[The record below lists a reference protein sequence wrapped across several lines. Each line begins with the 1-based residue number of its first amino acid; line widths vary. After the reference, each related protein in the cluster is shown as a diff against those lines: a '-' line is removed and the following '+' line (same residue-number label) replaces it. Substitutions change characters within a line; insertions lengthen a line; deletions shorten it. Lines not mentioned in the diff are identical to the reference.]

1 MSVADAAVLATAVLF
16 AACCQAC
23 IGFGIGMLAAPI
35 VAIIDPSLIPAT
47 LILIAT
53 VVTLTVTVLDRDGID
68 LHGTGWALIGRIP
81 GSVVGALLV
90 AMLPERVLALALGGV
105 VVAGIV
111 LTSFGWAPVPTRPA
125 LVTAGA
131 ASGVLGTATSIG
143 GPAMALV
150 WQRSEGA
157 ALRGTMN
164 GFFLVGSVVS
174 VIALAATGSTTP
186 RTYAAFAL
194 LLPAA
199 ACGVLLS
206 RYVNRWL
213 DRDRLRLVAI
223 AVSSAG
229 ALILLGQHLV

>member
-1 MSVADAAVLATAVLF
+1 MSGTEAAVIAAAVLF

-35 VAIIDPSLIPAT
+35 VALIDPSLIPAT
-47 LILIAT
+47 LILVAT
-53 VVTLTVTVLDRDGID
+53 VVTLVVTVLDRDGID
-68 LHGTGWALIGRIP
+68 LHGTGWALLGRLP
-81 GSVVGALLV
+81 GTVVGALLV
-90 AMLPERVLALALGGV
+90 AAMPERALALALGGV
-105 VVAGIV
+105 VVGGIV
-111 LTSFGWAPVPTRPA
+111 LTSFGWAPTPTRPA
-125 LVTAGA
+125 LVAAGA

-164 GFFLVGSVVS
+164 GFFLIGSVVS
-174 VIALAATGSTTP
+174 VIALAATGATSS
-186 RTYAAFAL
+186 RTYAAFVL
-194 LLPAA
+194 LIPAA
-199 ACGVLLS
+199 IVGVVLS

-213 DRDRLRLVAI
+213 DRERLRLVAI

-229 ALILLGQHLV
+229 ALVLLGQHLV

>member
-1 MSVADAAVLATAVLF
+1 MIASAVLF

-35 VAIIDPSLIPAT
+35 VAVIDPSLIPAT
-47 LILIAT
+47 LILVAT
-53 VVTLTVTVLDRDGID
+53 VVTLVVTVLDRDGID
-68 LHGTGWALIGRIP
+68 LHGTGWALVGRLP
-81 GSVVGALLV
+81 GTVAGALLV
-90 AMLPERVLALALGGV
+90 ASLPERALALGLGGV

-111 LTSFGWAPVPTRPA
+111 LTSLGWAPVPRRPT
-125 LVTAGA
+125 LVAAGA
-131 ASGVLGTATSIG
+131 ASGLLGTATSIG

-174 VIALAATGSTTP
+174 VIALAATGSTSP

-194 LLPAA
+194 LLPVALV
-199 ACGVLLS
+199 GVVLS

-213 DRDRLRLVAI
+213 DRERLRLIAI

-229 ALILLGQHLV
+229 ALVLLGQHLV